1 MCTTRFILC
10 FYCLVLREPRE
21 LLPSQLSAQS
31 SLLGYSWQCSGESVG
46 SGFNLGL
53 QYVKPVTPFPS
64 PITPY
69 CHSKVS
75 GRNAESPRK
84 YFPTE
89 NMVTVSP
96 YRSLPWVCI
105 TFSGEIAGS
114 GSCAVFPVCGPRPPV
129 LSLCHPHY
137 SLEARAAVSC
147 DSQWPDV
154 HPPVPESRLFCCPPE
169 DVHSCGC
176 WHRISHVS
184 SLREATAWHWASG
197 GLAIEAQAAKNSASV
212 LARARRISPA
222 PSSSSG
228 AGERVELGPG
238 QAGLVASWH
247 G

>member
-1 MCTTRFILC
+1 MHMVCTIRFILC
-10 FYCLVLREPRE
+10 FYCLVLREPHE

-53 QYVKPVTPFPS
+53 QYVKLVTPFPS

-75 GRNAESPRK
+75 GRNAESPSK
-84 YFPTE
+84 YLPTE

-96 YRSLPWVCI
+96 YRSLSWVCI
-105 TFSGEIAGS
+105 AFSGEIAGS

-137 SLEARAAVSC
+137 SLEARATVSC

-154 HPPVPESRLFCCPPE
+154 HPPIPESRLFCCPPK

-184 SLREATAWHWASG
+184 SLRKLLPGT
-197 GLAIEAQAAKNSASV
+197 
-212 LARARRISPA
+212 
-222 PSSSSG
+222 
-228 AGERVELGPG
+228 G
-238 QAGLVASWH
+238 QAGDWRLRHEQQRTVPLC
-247 G
+247 